1 MVFDVVFPPRCLGC
15 SERGVA
21 LCARCVGSVGV
32 IVPPLCERCG
42 RPWPAPVQ
50 TCRDCP
56 PEGID
61 LARSP
66 FLYEGPIAAA
76 IRGMKF
82 GGWRALAPRLA
93 AAIVAVLPE
102 ALPADAVCWVPLSPR
117 RRRRRGFDQAEV
129 LAGAVADLLAL
140 PAVRALHRRRD
151 TAAQARLSGARRRS
165 ALVGAFRARRRAPP
179 SVLLV
184 DDVLTTGATA
194 AACAAALRDGG
205 AERVVVAT
213 AARAVRGSV
222 PFGTYGGSRLGHP
235 GL

>member
-1 MVFDVVFPPRCLGC
+1 MVLDVMFPPRCLGC

-21 LCARCVGSVGV
+21 LCARCAESVGV
-32 IVPPLCERCG
+32 IVPPLCARCG
-42 RPWPAPVQ
+42 RPWPAPLP

-93 AAIVAVLPE
+93 AAIAAVLPE
-102 ALPADAVCWVPLSPR
+102 PPVADAVCWVPLSAR

-129 LAGAVADLLAL
+129 LARALADLLAL

-151 TAAQARLSGARRRS
+151 TPEQARLSGARRR
-165 ALVGAFRARRRAPP
+165 AVLVGVFRPRRRAPP
-179 SVLLV
+179 TLLLV

-205 AERVVVAT
+205 AQRVVVAT
-213 AARAVRGSV
+213 AARAVRGPV
-222 PFGTYGGSRLGHP
+222 PAGTYGGSRSGHP

>member
-1 MVFDVVFPPRCLGC
+1 MLDAIFPPRCLGC
-15 SERGVA
+15 SRRGVL
-21 LCARCVGSVGV
+21 LCERCVENVGV

-42 RPWPAPVQ
+42 RPWAAPVEA
-50 TCRDCP
+50 CADCP
-56 PEGID
+56 PGGID

-93 AAIVAVLPE
+93 AAIGAVLPE
-102 ALPADAVCWVPLSPR
+102 PGVDAVCWVPLSAR

-129 LAGAVADLLAL
+129 LGRRVARLLGL
-140 PAVRALHRRRD
+140 PAAGLLRRRRD
-151 TAAQARLSGARRRS
+151 TAAQARLGGAERRA
-165 ALVGAFRARRRAPP
+165 ALVGAFRARRRVPR

-194 AACAAALRDGG
+194 AACAAALREGG
-205 AERVVVAT
+205 ADRVVVAT
-213 AARAVRGSV
+213 AARSVRG
-222 PFGTYGGSRLGHP
+222 PFPAGTFGGSPGPARRL
-235 GL
+235 

>member
-1 MVFDVVFPPRCLGC
+1 MVLDVMFPPRCLGC

-21 LCARCVGSVGV
+21 LCARCAGSVGV

-42 RPWPAPVQ
+42 RPWPAPLPA
-50 TCRDCP
+50 CGDCP
-56 PEGID
+56 PQGID

-93 AAIVAVLPE
+93 AAIAAVLPDP
-102 ALPADAVCWVPLSPR
+102 LGADVVCWVPLSGR

-129 LAGAVADLLAL
+129 LARVLADLLGL
-140 PAVRALHRRRD
+140 PAEAALRRRRD
-151 TAAQARLSGARRRS
+151 TPAQARLGGARRRA
-165 ALVGAFRARRRAPP
+165 ALEGAFRARRRAPP
-179 SVLLV
+179 AVLLV

-194 AACAAALRDGG
+194 AACAEALRDGG
-205 AERVVVAT
+205 AQRVVVAT
-213 AARAVRGSV
+213 AARAVRGPV
-222 PFGTYGGSRLGHP
+222 PAGTFGGCSP
-235 GL
+235 G